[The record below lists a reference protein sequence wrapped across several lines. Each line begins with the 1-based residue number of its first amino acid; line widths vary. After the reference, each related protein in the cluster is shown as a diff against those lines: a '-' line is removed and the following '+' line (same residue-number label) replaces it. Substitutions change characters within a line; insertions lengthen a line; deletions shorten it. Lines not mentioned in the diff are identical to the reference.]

1 MPQPDHHVTNSNNYT
16 KKVQPMQ
23 GSLGVDAP
31 ASKPKPKA
39 KDNGPSIISK
49 VVGAIKE
56 GFKEKPVTTTAERIR
71 TAEYEK
77 KLAKIREEKKQ
88 AEAKRPAVGNDKA
101 VAKKVAKSGGTSW
114 NNGYT
119 N

>member
-1 MPQPDHHVTNSNNYT
+1 MAQPNHYITNSSNNT
-16 KKVQPMQ
+16 KKVVPMQ

-31 ASKPKPKA
+31 ANKSKPKA
-39 KDNGPSIISK
+39 KDNGPSIVSK

-56 GFKEKPVTTTAERIR
+56 GFKEKPVTTAADREREAKYQR
-71 TAEYEK
+71 D
-77 KLAKIREEKKQ
+77 LAKIKEEQKKQ
-88 AEAKRPAVGNDKA
+88 AEAKRPAVGTDA
-101 VAKKVAKSGGTSW
+101 DAKKKYGSKSW